1 MTKTNEQI
9 IIGILKDQGC
19 FSQSD
24 MITPKNLI
32 KICANMG
39 LENEREVEMSIM
51 NLIDQ
56 DIIEYEMDD
65 NLLASELWLIG
76 NYN

>member
-1 MTKTNEQI
+1 MTKTNEEI
-9 IIGILKDQGC
+9 IINILKDQGC
-19 FSQSD
+19 FSQEQ

-39 LENEREVEMSIM
+39 LKHEREIEMSIM

-56 DIIEYEMDD
+56 DIIEYEMDE
-65 NLLASELWLIG
+65 NMQASELWLIS
-76 NYN
+76 